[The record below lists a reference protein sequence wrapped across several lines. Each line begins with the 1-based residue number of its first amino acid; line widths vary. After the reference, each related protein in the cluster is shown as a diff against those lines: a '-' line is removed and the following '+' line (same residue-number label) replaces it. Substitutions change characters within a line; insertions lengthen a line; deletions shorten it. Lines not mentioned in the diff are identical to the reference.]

1 MLTIY
6 SRTSVGRICCLYS
19 NRILGLSRTIFPNRG
34 VQWSVTR
41 FTIATETKILK
52 SLACFT
58 RHVCWEAVWIAR
70 VCYAE
75 VLKTICVYSL
85 CIFRTDLLCPPGLP
99 LETGG
104 GYEISNVKQF
114 IVLLI
119 WCDRR
124 FLVCNNLF
132 VDFIRANEF
141 LSQYQ
146 SWLKFQ
152 INFGDLSLCVLIF
165 LPYLLTIRF
174 KDTSDFWSN
183 NCMNHIDLS
192 LAFFTIYPKN
202 PNISDG
208 M

>member
-1 MLTIY
+1 MNQSSDGKKNSLPIFGTLVLTIY
-6 SRTSVGRICCLYS
+6 SRTSVGCICCLYS
-19 NRILGLSRTIFPNRG
+19 NHIHGLSRTISPNRG
-34 VQWSVTR
+34 VTWSVTR
-41 FTIATETKILK
+41 FTMAAETKILK
-52 SLACFT
+52 SACVT

-85 CIFRTDLLCPPGLP
+85 CIFRTDLLCPPLP

-104 GYEISNVKQF
+104 GYEISNAKQF

-124 FLVCNNLF
+124 FHGCNNWF

-141 LSQYQ
+141 LSKYQ

-152 INFGDLSLCVLIF
+152 IKFGDLSLCLLII
-165 LPYLLTIRF
+165 LPYFWLLIQ
-174 KDTSDFWSN
+174 
-183 NCMNHIDLS
+183 
-192 LAFFTIYPKN
+192 
-202 PNISDG
+202 
-208 M
+208 

>member
-85 CIFRTDLLCPPGLP
+85 CIFPHWSPLPSRPPPQNWGRLRDF
-99 LETGG
+99 ECQTI
-104 GYEISNVKQF
+104 YCF
-114 IVLLI
+114 IDMM
-119 WCDRR
+119 WYWYD
-124 FLVCNNLF
+124 

>member
-1 MLTIY
+1 MVKIFPCPYLALLCWQFT
-6 SRTSVGRICCLYS
+6 VGRLLDVSVVSIA
-19 NRILGLSRTIFPNRG
+19 TISWVCHALFSPT
-34 VQWSVTR
+34 VTR
-41 FTIATETKILK
+41 FTIATEAKILK

-58 RHVCWEAVWIAR
+58 RHVCWEVVWIAR

-85 CIFRTDLLCPPGLP
+85 CIFRTALLCPPGLP

-104 GYEISNVKQF
+104 GYEISNAKQF

-152 INFGDLSLCVLIF
+152 INFGDLSQL
-165 LPYLLTIRF
+165 RF
-174 KDTSDFWSN
+174 NFSSILVDYQ
-183 NCMNHIDLS
+183 I
-192 LAFFTIYPKN
+192 
-202 PNISDG
+202 
-208 M
+208 